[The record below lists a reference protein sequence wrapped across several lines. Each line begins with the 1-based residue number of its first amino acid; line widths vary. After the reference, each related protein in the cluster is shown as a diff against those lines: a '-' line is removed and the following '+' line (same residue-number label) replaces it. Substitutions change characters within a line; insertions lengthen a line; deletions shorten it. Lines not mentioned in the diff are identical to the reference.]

1 MNLVNIK
8 QEYFQKGKKEQAIE
22 CAQKLLEM
30 ELSTSKVA
38 WITGLPLKEI
48 RQLKRKSLVE
58 ISIELK
64 TILTKSSYNLNE
76 LRLIYIATSVAQY
89 FEESK
94 NSVIRK
100 RQRQRK
106 NRNSEITFYGDKY
119 HGDW

>member
-1 MNLVNIK
+1 M
-8 QEYFQKGKKEQAIE
+8 
-22 CAQKLLEM
+22 
-30 ELSTSKVA
+30 
-38 WITGLPLKEI
+38 
-48 RQLKRKSLVE
+48 VE